1 VAQVYPE
8 QREGQPL
15 EVGYDAIALALIN
28 PHSLPFVPQGTQA
41 CATGPSAA
49 FTFSAM
55 INWRNPLLLGALILW
70 QVTAACAAPPSR
82 QASSEKTQKLP
93 RPAILGRDLKLERD
107 PASGEL
113 RESKSEQPPAAP
125 AGVIRSRVT
134 LVQVPCT
141 VEAPNGTEVRG
152 LSQTDFRLFEDGAPQ
167 EIASFDASATPASIA
182 LILDA
187 SPSIFRDLAEMRSA
201 AHSLAG
207 NLSPDDEIAVVSF
220 SSAAHVLLPFST
232 NRVLLDRAIDSRYL
246 AQVEN
251 SSESRIYETV
261 FLTARELFQGR
272 TGRKAVVLLTD
283 GQDSSLGLTWD
294 PRSAQPSAGADSSR
308 LAFDDVARELGADG
322 IAVFIVST
330 ENRPRG
336 MTPEWLEAHRN
347 EMLVTRDSRR
357 QGMPNYTLYLGEFA
371 RRVGGQLY
379 FLRET
384 GNLSEI
390 YRRIALA
397 ISAQYT
403 LGFYPSAG
411 TAHPGWRALRVEL
424 APGANAPPGAKLVH
438 RSSYY
443 VSAYQ

>member
-1 VAQVYPE
+1 MMKPASLLLFE
-8 QREGQPL
+8 IL
-15 EVGYDAIALALIN
+15 SLAMALA
-28 PHSLPFVPQGTQA
+28 
-41 CATGPSAA
+41 ATAA
-49 FTFSAM
+49 FPQT
-55 INWRNPLLLGALILW
+55 
-70 QVTAACAAPPSR
+70 PS
-82 QASSEKTQKLP
+82 SDKIQKLP
-93 RPAILGRDLKLERD
+93 RPTVLGRDLKLERD

-113 RESKSEQPPAAP
+113 RASDNNSAP
-125 AGVIRSRVT
+125 EASAGVIRSRIT

-141 VEAPNGTEVRG
+141 VEAPDGTEVRG
-152 LSQTDFRLFEDGAPQ
+152 LSQSDFRLFEDGASQ
-167 EIASFDASATPASIA
+167 EIAAFDASSTPAGIA

-187 SPSIFRDLAEMRSA
+187 SPSIFRDLGEMRGA
-201 AHSLAG
+201 ARALAE
-207 NLSPDDEIAVVSF
+207 NISPADEIAAVSF
-220 SSAAHVLLPFST
+220 SSAAHLLLPFSR
-232 NRVLLDRAIDSRYL
+232 NRALLDRAIDSRYL

-261 FLTARELFQGR
+261 FLAARELFAGR
-272 TGRKAVVLLTD
+272 SGRKAIVLLTD

-294 PRSAQPSAGADSSR
+294 PRSAQPSTGPDSSR

-322 IAVFIVST
+322 IALFIVST

-336 MTPEWLEAHRN
+336 MTAEWLEAHRN
-347 EMLVTRDSRR
+347 EMLVGSEARRD
-357 QGMPNYTLYLGEFA
+357 GMPNYTLYLAELA
-371 RRVGGQLY
+371 RRAGGQLY
-379 FLRET
+379 FLREK

-424 APGANAPPGAKLVH
+424 APGANVPSGSKLVY

-443 VSAYQ
+443 VSAFQ

>member
-1 VAQVYPE
+1 M
-8 QREGQPL
+8 GL
-15 EVGYDAIALALIN
+15 
-28 PHSLPFVPQGTQA
+28 
-41 CATGPSAA
+41 
-49 FTFSAM
+49 
-55 INWRNPLLLGALILW
+55 LILGLA
-70 QVTAACAAPPSR
+70 QSTGANAAPPSQ

-93 RPAILGRDLKLERD
+93 RPSILGRDLKLERD

-113 RESKSEQPPAAP
+113 RESNTAPTPAAP
-125 AGVIRSRVT
+125 GGVIRSRVT

-141 VEAPNGTEVRG
+141 VEAPDGTEVRG
-152 LSQTDFRLFEDGAPQ
+152 LSRNDFRLFEDGAPQ

-187 SPSIFRDLAEMRSA
+187 SPSIFRDLAAMRDA
-201 AHSLAG
+201 ARSLAG
-207 NLSPDDEIAVVSF
+207 NLSAEDEIAVVSF
-220 SSAAHVLLPFST
+220 SSAAHLLLPFSK
-232 NRVLLDRAIDSRYL
+232 NRALLDRSIDSRYL
-246 AQVEN
+246 AQVED

-261 FLTARELFQGR
+261 FRTARELFEGR
-272 TGRKAVVLLTD
+272 TGRKAIVLLTD

-294 PRSAQPSAGADSSR
+294 PRSAQPSSGADSSR
-308 LAFDDVARELGADG
+308 LAFDDVTRELGADG
-322 IAVFIVST
+322 IALFIVSP

-336 MTPEWLEAHRN
+336 MTPEWLGAHRN
-347 EMLVTRDSRR
+347 EMLVTRDARR
-357 QGMPNYTLYLGEFA
+357 QGLPNYTLYLAELA

-390 YRRIALA
+390 YRRVALA

-424 APGANAPPGAKLVH
+424 APGATAPPGAKLLN

-443 VSAYQ
+443 VSAFE